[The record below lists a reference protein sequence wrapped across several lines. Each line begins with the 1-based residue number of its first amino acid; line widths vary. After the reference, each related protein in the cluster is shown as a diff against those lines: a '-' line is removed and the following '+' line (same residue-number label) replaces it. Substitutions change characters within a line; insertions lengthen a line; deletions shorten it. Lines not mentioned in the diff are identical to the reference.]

1 MFVSMNWLKDF
12 VDLDG
17 QDLEKLIQRF
27 TLSTAEVE
35 GIEYKGKDIKDVVVG
50 EILSCENHPDS
61 DHLHLL
67 KVDAG
72 DQVYDVVCGAPNA
85 RAGIKTA
92 FCKLGG
98 QVGEM
103 KIKSTKLRGCESNG
117 MCCSEKEIG
126 ISDNHDGIMELDSNL
141 VNGTDLK
148 EIFPIEDLIFEVDNK
163 SLTNRPDLWGHYGM
177 AREFA
182 ALTNQHIKEL
192 PIMENDYTGD
202 VEVDITITNQELA
215 YRYTSVRIENV
226 TRKVSPMEM
235 KIRLYY
241 CGTRAINL
249 LADLTNY
256 LMLELGQPMHA
267 FDGKK
272 IDKIVVGTPDETFT
286 FTTLDGNEREIT
298 PETLMIYNDKTPVAI
313 AGIMGGLDSEITDDT
328 NSVVLESANFDGVS
342 IRKSASRLALRTDA
356 SARYEKT
363 LDPEMTML
371 AVKRF
376 MKLLKDA
383 DPGCHAVS
391 KISDVYV
398 YKYPELTVRFDKHF
412 VDRYTGIDISCDRI
426 KLTLEQLGF
435 QTVQT
440 GEEFVTSVPS
450 WRATKDVSMKA
461 DIIEEITRIYGYDNF
476 AIKTTLAPLLPA
488 KTSERRKEENL
499 IKDVLVKS
507 YAMNE
512 VHTRVWCDP
521 DALRDIGLTPEDNVR
536 ILGNA
541 DDNGFL
547 RTSMMQSFLP
557 LIYNN
562 RNYAPTFSV
571 FEIGRI
577 VSGVR
582 ADATANERRMLGIAF
597 YSKETGEKALYIKAV
612 QLVNTIVNQL
622 KHKKADY
629 TKIEPEHIWQ
639 HPKNTAAISV
649 DGTTIGVLNTLHPK
663 TLGKITKN
671 GAIVCIEIDM
681 DALLAISAD
690 ALLFAEPSRFP
701 TVEYD
706 LSLLLPEGVR
716 FDDISSC
723 WAKLLKKHLK
733 EVSVI
738 DIYDAEAVKS
748 ITVRFSF
755 GLDDRTLT
763 GEEVQK
769 SIDDILANLET
780 IGVKMKS

>member
-1 MFVSMNWLKDF
+1 MFVSMNWIKDF
-12 VDLDG
+12 VDLEG
-17 QDLEKLIQRF
+17 QDLEKLIHRF

-35 GIEYKGKDIKDVVVG
+35 DIEYKGRDIKEVVVG

-61 DHLHLL
+61 DHLHVL

-72 DQVYDVVCGAPNA
+72 DQIYDVVCGASNA
-85 RAGIKTA
+85 RAGLKTA
-92 FCKLGG
+92 FCRLGG
-98 QVGEM
+98 QVGDL
-103 KIKSTKLRGCESNG
+103 KIKSTKLRGCVSNG

-126 ISDNHDGIMELDSNL
+126 ISDNHDGIMELDAAL

-148 EIFPIEDLIFEVDNK
+148 ALYPIEDLVFEVDNK

-182 ALTNQHIKEL
+182 ALTNQHMKEL
-192 PIMENDYTGD
+192 PVMENDYTGEN
-202 VEVDITITNQELA
+202 EVDISITNQALA
-215 YRYTSVRIENV
+215 YRYTSVRIENI
-226 TRKVSPMEM
+226 TRQVSPMEM
-235 KIRLYY
+235 KIRLFY

-267 FDGKK
+267 FDGTK
-272 IDKIVVGTPDETFT
+272 IEKIVVGTPEQNFR
-286 FTTLDGNEREIT
+286 FTTLDGTEREIT
-298 PETLMIYNDKTPVAI
+298 PDTLMIYNDKTPVAI
-313 AGIMGGLDSEITDDT
+313 AGIMGGLDSEITDRT
-328 NSVVLESANFDGVS
+328 NSVVLESANFDGIS
-342 IRKSASRLALRTDA
+342 IRKSASRLTLRTDA

-383 DPGCHAVS
+383 DPDCHAVS

-398 YKYPELTVRFDKHF
+398 YQYPKLSVQFDKHF
-412 VDRYTGIDISCDRI
+412 VDRYTGIDISCERI
-426 KLTLEQLGF
+426 RLTLEQLGF
-435 QTVQT
+435 ATEQN
-440 GEEFVTSVPS
+440 GEEFVTAVPS

-476 AIKTTLAPLLPA
+476 AVKTTLSPLLPA

-499 IKDVLVKS
+499 IKDILVKMF
-507 YAMNE
+507 AMNE

-521 DALRDIGLTPEDNVR
+521 DALRNIGLMPEDNVR
-536 ILGNA
+536 ILGNT
-541 DDNGFL
+541 DENGIL
-547 RTSMMQSFLP
+547 RTSFMQSFLP

-562 RNYAPTFSV
+562 RNYAPSFGI

-582 ADATANERRMLGIAF
+582 EDGTARERRMLGVAI
-597 YSKETGEKALYIKAV
+597 YSKETAEKSLYIKAV
-612 QLVNTIVNQL
+612 QIVNTIVNQL
-622 KHKKADY
+622 KHKKAEY
-629 TKIEPEHIWQ
+629 TKIQPEHIWQ
-639 HPKNTAAISV
+639 HPKNTAGIVLDTTAI
-649 DGTTIGVLNTLHPK
+649 GNLYTLHPK
-663 TLGKITKN
+663 TLGKISKN
-671 GAIVCIEIDM
+671 GSVVCIEIDM
-681 DALLAISAD
+681 DALLKVEATV
-690 ALLFAEPSRFP
+690 LQFAEPSRFP

-716 FDDISSC
+716 FGAISEC
-723 WAKLLKKHLK
+723 WSKLFKKHLK

-738 DIYDAEAVKS
+738 DIYDAETVKS
-748 ITVRFSF
+748 VTVRFSF

-769 SIDDILANLET
+769 SIDSILANLET